1 MSLEKLQYSVN
12 KYEIQQVTENLKKK
26 HPFLT

>member
-26 HPFLT
+26 NTPF